1 MPKRSSEKNKRFFA
15 ATVCAV
21 LLLCLGGSF
30 VLSSLFR
37 DTGGSAPTLNEES
50 DRSSF
55 IPLKNGSAYSVDVSV
70 SAKSAILI
78 EAISGEEIWS
88 KDADRRMPMASTT
101 KIMTALVALESGNI
115 NRTVSVSKDAV
126 GIEGS
131 SIYLYPE
138 ERLTLLD
145 LIYAMMLE
153 SANDAAAAIAIE
165 VGGSVEK
172 FAELMNK
179 KAAELELKDTH
190 FTNPH
195 GLDNPEHYTT
205 ARELA
210 RIASEAYSNEIFR
223 EIVSTYKK
231 TIPLNET
238 EGVRL
243 LVNHNKMLKRYDG
256 AVGIKTG
263 FTKKSGRC
271 LVSAAQRNGASFI
284 AVTLSA
290 PDDWND
296 HQKLLDLAYSLYE
309 SRILC
314 TKGEFNFTIPS
325 VGGGEEFIIA
335 ENKDELCITLPK
347 GLSEIEYTVCLPRF
361 LYAPTKAGEKVGEIL
376 FYIENDEIA
385 SVPIFAKTSS
395 EQKTYKKGIFGSLF
409 G

>member
-1 MPKRSSEKNKRFFA
+1 MPKRSSEKNNRLLTA
-15 ATVCAV
+15 IICAV

-30 VLSSLFR
+30 ILSSVLR
-37 DTGGSAPTLNEES
+37 KSGGSAPAVN
-50 DRSSF
+50 DQAQQQSF
-55 IPLKNGSAYSVDVSV
+55 IPLKATAAYENTVSV

-78 EAISGEEIWS
+78 EARSGEVIWQ

-101 KIMTALVALESGNI
+101 KIMTALVALDSGDVG
-115 NRTVSVSKDAV
+115 RTVSVSKDAV

-138 ERLTLLD
+138 EELTLLE

-165 VGGSVEK
+165 VGGSVEG
-172 FAELMNK
+172 FAALMNK
-179 KAAELELKDTH
+179 KADELGLKDTH

-195 GLDNPEHYTT
+195 GLDDPEHYTT

-210 RIASEAYSNEIFR
+210 IIASEAYENDSFR

-271 LVSAAQRNGASFI
+271 LVSAAERGGAEFI

-296 HQKLLDLAYSLYE
+296 HTKLLDLAYSLYE
-309 SRILC
+309 ARTLC
-314 TKGEFNFTIPS
+314 EKGEFQFTIPAI
-325 VGGGEEFIIA
+325 GGTENYIIA
-335 ENKDELCITLPK
+335 ENTEKITLTLPK
-347 GLSEIEYTVCLPRF
+347 GRDDIEYIIELPRF
-361 LYAPTKAGEKVGEIL
+361 IFAPTESGEKVGDIV
-376 FYIENDEIA
+376 FFIGKDEITR
-385 SVPIFAKTSS
+385 VPIVAKTSA
-395 EQKTYKKGIFGSLF
+395 EQLKYKKGLF